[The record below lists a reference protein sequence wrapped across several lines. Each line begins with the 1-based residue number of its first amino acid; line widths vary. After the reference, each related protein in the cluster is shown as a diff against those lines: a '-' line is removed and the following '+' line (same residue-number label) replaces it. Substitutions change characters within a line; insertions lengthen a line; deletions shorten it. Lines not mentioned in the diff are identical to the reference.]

1 MDTNTIVVR
10 GAREHNLRSLT
21 VTLPKNKLIIITGPS
36 GSGKS
41 SLALDTLYAE
51 GRRRYVES
59 LSSYARQF
67 LGVSKKP
74 DVDKIEGLCPA
85 IAIDQKTVGY
95 NPRSTVGTITEIYD
109 YLRVL
114 FARTG
119 QPHCPQCNHAI
130 RAESPQTI
138 TQLVLHTFADRE
150 VTWSA
155 PLAIERKG
163 EFVNELQ
170 ACFDRGYYRFM
181 IDGTMHRFNE
191 RSEIAQLGL
200 AKTHRHSIDVIL
212 DRFTVCPAE
221 RVRTQEAIEKSF
233 ALARGFCRATYSVEE
248 EGMGTGSSP
257 ARRSA
262 DKDVI
267 PGSKD
272 VIPGSTRDP
281 QTVEKSELF
290 AADRICVECGLSF
303 PELEPRLFSFNSPLG
318 ACKNCHGLGKVATWG
333 DKKEEEG
340 SYWVARTQRYR
351 QCDACHGK
359 RLCPEACAVIVQG
372 KNIVELNNLS
382 IDKLRDFV
390 QTITLDEQQTQIA
403 HGLLA
408 EIDNR
413 LTFLCNVGLSYL
425 TLGRT
430 ARSLS
435 GGEGQRIRLATQIG
449 SALSGVL
456 YVLDEPSIG
465 LHQRDNDR
473 LIETLKTLRDN
484 GNTVL
489 VVEHDMDTI
498 AASDYVVDI
507 GPGAGQLGGQV
518 TASGTPKQLAKDKNS
533 LTGQYLSGKKFIAV
547 PETRRTATGT
557 LALTKVHTNNLKMVD
572 LELPLGVLVGVS
584 GVSGSGKSS
593 LIMQTLAPALTNYFS
608 RGYHGGGSYDE
619 LDGMG
624 QLNNCVLV
632 NQSPIGRTP
641 RSNPATYLGIFDEIR
656 KLFAAVTESKARGY
670 DQGRFSFN
678 VASGRCSNCRGDG
691 KITIEMH
698 FLENVEIECKVCRGL
713 RYSPQT
719 LEIVFNGKTIADVL
733 AMSVRDAF
741 KFFGPFTRI
750 AKRLKLMCDV
760 GLDYLTLGQPSTT
773 LSGGEAQRVKLVNEL
788 AKRGKQTLYI
798 LDEPTTGLHSVDVA
812 KLIEVLQRLVD
823 HGNSVLVI
831 EHNLDVLKV
840 VDHIIDIGPEGGDAG
855 GVIVASGTP
864 ESVAGSEVS
873 VTGRYLRKVV
883 DPEPCPS

>member
-114 FARTG
+114 FARIG
-119 QPHCPQCNHAI
+119 KPHCPQCQHPI

-138 TQLVLHTFADRE
+138 TQLVLHTLADRE

-163 EFVNELQ
+163 EFVHELQ
-170 ACFDRGYYRFM
+170 ACFDRGYYRFI
-181 IDGTMHRFNE
+181 IDGKMHRFSKRE
-191 RSEIAQLGL
+191 EISELGL
-200 AKTHRHSIDVIL
+200 LKTHRHSIDVIL
-212 DRFTVCPAE
+212 DRFTIVPAE
-221 RVRTQEAIEKSF
+221 RVRVQEAIEKSF
-233 ALARGFCRATYSVEE
+233 ALARGFCKATYSEVV
-248 EGMGTGSSP
+248 
-257 ARRSA
+257 A
-262 DKDVI
+262 DGKEANAGVKGGVKGELI
-267 PGSKD
+267 
-272 VIPGSTRDP
+272 
-281 QTVEKSELF
+281 EKSELF
-290 AADRICVECGLSF
+290 AADRICVECGHSF

-318 ACKNCHGLGKVATWG
+318 ACKTCHGLGKISTWG
-333 DKKEEEG
+333 EQQEDG
-340 SYWVARTQRYR
+340 SYWVARAQRYR
-351 QCDACHGK
+351 PCETCKGK
-359 RLCPEACAVIVQG
+359 RLCPEACAVTVCG
-372 KNIVELNNLS
+372 KNIVELNGLS
-382 IDKLRDFV
+382 IDKLKTFV
-390 QTITLDEQQTQIA
+390 DEVELDEQKAQIA
-403 HGLLA
+403 HALLV
-408 EIDNR
+408 EISNR
-413 LTFLCNVGLSYL
+413 LTFLCNVGLAYL

-498 AASDYVVDI
+498 AASDFVVDI

-518 TASGTPKQLAKDKNS
+518 TATGTPKQLAKDKNS
-533 LTGQYLSGKKFIAV
+533 LTGQYLSGKKFIPA
-547 PETRRTATGT
+547 PEKRRAAIGK
-557 LALTKVHTNNLKMVD
+557 LELTKVHTNNLKMVD
-572 LELPLGVLVGVS
+572 LELPLGVLVGIS

-593 LIMQTLAPALTNYFS
+593 LIMQTLAPALSNYFS
-608 RGYHGGGSYDE
+608 RGYQGGGNYDE
-619 LDGMG
+619 LKGAV

-641 RSNPATYLGIFDEIR
+641 RSNPATYLSIFDEIR
-656 KLFAAVTESKARGY
+656 KLFASVTESKARGY

-678 VASGRCSNCRGDG
+678 VPSGRCSNCRGDG

-698 FLENVEIECKVCRGL
+698 FLEDVEIECKVCRGL

-719 LEIVFNGKTIADVL
+719 LEITFNGKTIADVL
-733 AMSVRDAF
+733 SMSVRDALE
-741 KFFGPFTRI
+741 FFSAFPRI

-760 GLDYLTLGQPSTT
+760 GLEYLTLGQPSTT

-798 LDEPTTGLHSVDVA
+798 LDEPTTGLHSADVA

-840 VDHIIDIGPEGGDAG
+840 VDHIVDIGPEGGDAG
-855 GVIVASGTP
+855 GMIVASGTP
-864 ESVAGSEVS
+864 EEVAANDASI
-873 VTGRYLRKVV
+873 TGRYLCKVV
-883 DPEPCPS
+883 GTESSPG